1 MPDLLRGKTT
11 AIDLHVRACRAGD
24 PLLRLSD
31 AALAIAQHLTV
42 DDLAQ
47 MIFPYLT
54 TVEGLK
60 LAAQAFDKNVAKLSC
75 CAG

>member
-1 MPDLLRGKTT
+1 MVVKLFNGADNIQT
-11 AIDLHVRACRAGD
+11 
-24 PLLRLSD
+24 
-31 AALAIAQHLTV
+31 AALAIAQHLTA

-60 LAAQAFDKNVAKLSC
+60 LAAQAFDKDVAKLSC